1 MLGVR
6 APGPSPAASE
16 LRAGLIEAG
25 HRVDGLPGG
34 PALSWTGGRL
44 GHQSHK
50 DSTFP
55 SSPGLYPLVLGITM
69 HHLILSLWITSGKMG
84 EGYVDYLLPG
94 MGGHQIGQPPG
105 HTEPAAEDRE
115 APCLPPLPAVYVSLI
130 FFPHDMVGRG
140 WFPQGSYCPPA
151 SSLMQ
156 RAVPGHET
164 PHHHVSKVDTCAR
177 NGQAAY
183 VVTSA
188 LMLQV

>member
-1 MLGVR
+1 MSCLEAQR
-6 APGPSPAASE
+6 CPGQ
-16 LRAGLIEAG
+16 EAG
-25 HRVDGLPGG
+25 WDIK
-34 PALSWTGGRL
+34 AT
-44 GHQSHK
+44 

-69 HHLILSLWITSGKMG
+69 HHLILSLWITSGRMG
-84 EGYVDYLLPG
+84 RGTWTRFFLGWGVIRLGSPT
-94 MGGHQIGQPPG
+94 G

-140 WFPQGSYCPPA
+140 WFPQGSYCHPA
-151 SSLMQ
+151 SSIMQ

-164 PHHHVSKVDTCAR
+164 PHNHVSTANTCAR

-188 LMLQV
+188 LMFQV